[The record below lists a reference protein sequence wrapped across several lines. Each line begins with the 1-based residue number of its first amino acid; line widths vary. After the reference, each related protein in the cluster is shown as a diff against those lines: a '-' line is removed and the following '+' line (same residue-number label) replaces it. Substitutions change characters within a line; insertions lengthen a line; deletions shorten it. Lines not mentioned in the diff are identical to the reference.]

1 MPPQIR
7 VHDGDGAGDHC
18 EMLNRS
24 MANRQILDWL
34 DDTLGSRS

>member
-1 MPPQIR
+1 M
-7 VHDGDGAGDHC
+7 HC

-34 DDTLGSRS
+34 DGVLAARVKG